1 MRKEKLLLKEET
13 NRLLE
18 MAGVNTITNKHLA
31 IVDIQPEY
39 HEGFSHFLPQFISFL
54 NNNYSDMSR
63 ITFFY
68 NGADTLGMISESDL
82 KNWWFENG
90 LDEDILDRSV
100 FYDKGY
106 AFFRYCIDSG
116 IDDSAI
122 VNLVKFMIENNVN
135 DSRELTKIFWNKFVK
150 QYGDKDIRTLLE
162 TADDMINIPDL
173 MDELRNYNNVVV
185 CGGGI
190 NECLKEVEIAL
201 DALGKPYNVLTQ
213 FTY

>member
-1 MRKEKLLLKEET
+1 MRKDKLLLKEET

-18 MAGVNTITNKHLA
+18 MAGVNPVSNKHLA
-31 IVDIQPEY
+31 VVDIQPEY
-39 HEGFSHFLPQFISFL
+39 QSGFSHFLSDFVNFL
-54 NNNYSDMSR
+54 NENHSSMSR

-82 KNWWFENG
+82 KMWWYDNG
-90 LDEDILDRSV
+90 LDEEVIENAI

-122 VNLVKFMIENNVN
+122 VNLVKFMIQNNIN
-135 DSRELTKIFWNKFVK
+135 DSRELTKVFWNKFVK

-173 MDELRNYNNVVV
+173 MDELQRYNNVVV

-201 DALGKPYNVLTQ
+201 DALGKPYNVLTKY
-213 FTY
+213 TY